1 MYFDSSFVTD
11 AMAAWHNMADLDPKK
26 VIWIEK
32 IIRPILIYATLVL
45 FLRVFGKRE
54 LAQLNPFDL
63 VVLLT
68 LSNTVQNAIIG
79 DDTSVSG
86 GVVGALTL
94 LALNYGVA
102 FLKFKNRR
110 IESIIEGE
118 SVTLISDG
126 KLDKK
131 ALRRELL
138 TKEDLDILAHHEG
151 YDDADDI
158 EKCILDPNG
167 SFLVDAKNDI
177 KDRDFKNEVLKK
189 IDKLSQQI
197 LVLQTTLQQQ

>member
-1 MYFDSSFVTD
+1 MFIDFHLIAFADSAWQNMFAIDPEKVT
-11 AMAAWHNMADLDPKK
+11 
-26 VIWIEK
+26 WIEK
-32 IIRPILIYATLVL
+32 VIRPILIYATLVF
-45 FLRVFGKRE
+45 FLRLFGKRE

-94 LALNYGVA
+94 LGLNYGIS
-102 FLKFKNRR
+102 FLKFKNKKV
-110 IESIIEGE
+110 EAWIEGKP
-118 SVTLISDG
+118 VTIVSHG
-126 KLDKK
+126 KMDKK

-138 TKEDLDILAHHEG
+138 TKEDLDILAHREG
-151 YDDADDI
+151 FENADDI

-167 SFLVDAKNDI
+167 SFLVDG
-177 KDRDFKNEVLKK
+177 KDEVKDGQFKKDVLEK
-189 IDKLSQQI
+189 IGKLSKQI
-197 LVLQTTLQQQ
+197 NDLQKALQKS

>member
-1 MYFDSSFVTD
+1 MFIELHLIAFADSAWQNMINIDHEKVT
-11 AMAAWHNMADLDPKK
+11 
-26 VIWIEK
+26 WIEK
-32 IIRPILIYATLVL
+32 IVRPILVYATLII
-45 FLRVFGKRE
+45 FLRFFGKRE

-102 FLKFKNRR
+102 FLKFKNKK
-110 IESIIEGE
+110 IEAFIEGGPITIV
-118 SVTLISDG
+118 SGG
-126 KLDKK
+126 KMDKK

-138 TKEDLDILAHHEG
+138 TREDLDSLAHREG
-151 YDDADDI
+151 LENADDI
-158 EKCILDPNG
+158 DKCILDPNG
-167 SFLVDAKNDI
+167 SFLVDG
-177 KDRDFKNEVLKK
+177 KDEVKDGKFKKDVLDK
-189 IDKLSQQI
+189 IDKLSRQI
-197 LVLQTTLQQQ
+197 ADLQKELQRS

>member
-1 MYFDSSFVTD
+1 MFIELHLIAFADS
-11 AMAAWHNMADLDPKK
+11 AWQNMLALDPEK
-26 VIWIEK
+26 VTWIEK
-32 IIRPILIYATLVL
+32 VIRPILIYATLVF
-45 FLRVFGKRE
+45 FLRLFGKRE

-94 LALNYGVA
+94 LALNYCVS
-102 FLKFKNRR
+102 FLKFKNKK
-110 IESIIEGE
+110 IEAWIEGKP
-118 SVTLISDG
+118 VTIVSHG
-126 KLDKK
+126 KMDKK

-138 TKEDLDILAHHEG
+138 TKEDLDILAHREG
-151 YDDADDI
+151 FENADDI

-167 SFLVDAKNDI
+167 SFLVDG
-177 KDRDFKNEVLKK
+177 KDEVKDGKFKKDVLDK
-189 IDKLSQQI
+189 IDELSKQI
-197 LVLQTTLQQQ
+197 VGLQKALQKS

>member
-1 MYFDSSFVTD
+1 MFIELHLIAFADS
-11 AMAAWHNMADLDPKK
+11 AWQNMLALDPEK
-26 VIWIEK
+26 VTWIEK
-32 IIRPILIYATLVL
+32 VIRPILIYATLVF
-45 FLRVFGKRE
+45 FLRLFGKRE

-94 LALNYGVA
+94 LALNYCVS
-102 FLKFKNRR
+102 FLKFKNKK
-110 IESIIEGE
+110 IETWIEGNP
-118 SVTLISDG
+118 VTIISGG
-126 KLDKK
+126 KMDKK

-138 TKEDLDILAHHEG
+138 TKEDLDILAHREG
-151 YDDADDI
+151 FENADDI

-167 SFLVDAKNDI
+167 SFLVDG
-177 KDRDFKNEVLKK
+177 KDEVKDGKFKKDVLDK
-189 IDKLSQQI
+189 IDELSKQI
-197 LVLQTTLQQQ
+197 VGLQKALQKS

>member
-1 MYFDSSFVTD
+1 MFIDFHLIAFADSAWQNMFAIDPEKVT
-11 AMAAWHNMADLDPKK
+11 
-26 VIWIEK
+26 WIEK
-32 IIRPILIYATLVL
+32 VIRPILIYATLVF
-45 FLRVFGKRE
+45 FLRLFGKRE

-94 LALNYGVA
+94 LGLNYGIS
-102 FLKFKNRR
+102 FLKFKNKKV
-110 IESIIEGE
+110 EAWIEGKP
-118 SVTLISDG
+118 VTIVSHG
-126 KLDKK
+126 KMDKK

-138 TKEDLDILAHHEG
+138 TKEDLDILAHREG
-151 YDDADDI
+151 FENADDI

-167 SFLVDAKNDI
+167 SFLVDG
-177 KDRDFKNEVLKK
+177 KDEVKDGQFKKDVLEK
-189 IDKLSQQI
+189 IGKLSKQI
-197 LVLQTTLQQQ
+197 NDLQKVLQKS

>member
-1 MYFDSSFVTD
+1 MFIELHLIAFADS
-11 AMAAWHNMADLDPKK
+11 AWQNMLALDPEK
-26 VIWIEK
+26 VTWIEK
-32 IIRPILIYATLVL
+32 VIRPILIYATLVF
-45 FLRVFGKRE
+45 FLRLFGKRE

-94 LALNYGVA
+94 LALNYCVS
-102 FLKFKNRR
+102 FLKFKNKKV
-110 IESIIEGE
+110 EAWIEGKP
-118 SVTLISDG
+118 VTIVSHG
-126 KLDKK
+126 KMDKK

-138 TKEDLDILAHHEG
+138 TKEDLDILAHREG
-151 YDDADDI
+151 FENADDI

-167 SFLVDAKNDI
+167 SFLVDG
-177 KDRDFKNEVLKK
+177 KDEVKDGKFKKDVLDK
-189 IDKLSQQI
+189 IDELSKQI
-197 LVLQTTLQQQ
+197 VGLQKALQKS

>member
-1 MYFDSSFVTD
+1 M
-11 AMAAWHNMADLDPKK
+11 
-26 VIWIEK
+26 
-32 IIRPILIYATLVL
+32 
-45 FLRVFGKRE
+45 
-54 LAQLNPFDL
+54 
-63 VVLLT
+63 LLT

>member
-1 MYFDSSFVTD
+1 MSVEFHLIAFADS
-11 AMAAWHNMADLDPKK
+11 AWQNMLTLDPEK
-26 VIWIEK
+26 VTWIEK
-32 IIRPILIYATLVL
+32 VIRPILIYATLVF
-45 FLRVFGKRE
+45 FLRLFGKRE

-94 LALNYGVA
+94 LSLNYGIS
-102 FLKFKNRR
+102 FLKFKNKK
-110 IESIIEGE
+110 IEALIEGKP
-118 SVTLISDG
+118 VTIVSDG
-126 KLDKK
+126 KMNKK

-138 TKEDLDILAHHEG
+138 TKEDMDILAHREG
-151 YDDADDI
+151 FENADDI

-167 SFLVDAKNDI
+167 SFLVDGKDEI
-177 KDRDFKNEVLKK
+177 KDGKFKKDVLDK
-189 IDKLSQQI
+189 IDELSKQI
-197 LVLQTTLQQQ
+197 VGLQKALQKS

>member
-1 MYFDSSFVTD
+1 MFIDFHLIAFADSAWQNIFAIDPEKVT
-11 AMAAWHNMADLDPKK
+11 
-26 VIWIEK
+26 WIEK
-32 IIRPILIYATLVL
+32 VIRPILIYATLVF
-45 FLRVFGKRE
+45 FLRLFGKRE

-94 LALNYGVA
+94 LGLNYGIS
-102 FLKFKNRR
+102 FLKFKNKK
-110 IESIIEGE
+110 IETWIEGNP
-118 SVTLISDG
+118 VTIISGG
-126 KLDKK
+126 KMDKK

-138 TKEDLDILAHHEG
+138 TKEDLDILAHREG
-151 YDDADDI
+151 FENADDI

-167 SFLVDAKNDI
+167 SFLVDG
-177 KDRDFKNEVLKK
+177 KDEVKDGQFKKDVLEK
-189 IDKLSQQI
+189 IGKLSKQI
-197 LVLQTTLQQQ
+197 NDLQKALQKS